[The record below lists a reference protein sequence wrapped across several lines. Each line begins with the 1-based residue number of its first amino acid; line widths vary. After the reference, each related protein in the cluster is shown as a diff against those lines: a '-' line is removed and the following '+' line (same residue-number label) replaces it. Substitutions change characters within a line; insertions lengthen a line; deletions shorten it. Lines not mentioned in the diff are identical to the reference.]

1 MSTIQIHSVSTPFD
15 DRRCAR
21 LGIQILT
28 RAAAMGILERGK
40 TISRLD
46 ANVWRDAL
54 ARIRKARVGRRL
66 ALSIPEGDDG
76 REAFARQLVQLDEAL
91 VASPVPMAEGPKL
104 DLLLSRKLL
113 TRLLGIAAVS
123 LQRYLSGER
132 AMPDAV
138 AARLHFLALVVG
150 DLSGAYNDIGVRR
163 WFDRRRTLLDGHSPA
178 ELLASGWQPEDEGP
192 RCVRDLAHSLV
203 WSPAT

>member
-1 MSTIQIHSVSTPFD
+1 
-15 DRRCAR
+15 
-21 LGIQILT
+21 
-28 RAAAMGILERGK
+28 MGILERGK

-91 VASPVPMAEGPKL
+91 VASPVPTAEGPKL

-163 WFDRRRTLLDGHSPA
+163 WFDRRRTLLDSHSPA